1 MGEIKPYKTVAKKSE
16 TEIIINKSRFI
27 GRAFPIETEDEAKEI
42 LAGLKKQHY
51 DATHNCFAYVI
62 LNGAARYSDD
72 GEPGGTA
79 GLPMMEVLTSRGLS
93 NVLCVVTRYFGGV
106 LLGAGGL
113 VRAYSKSTAEAVAQ
127 AGEVLVTPGSVI
139 KMEIAYDRYGALEGF
154 IRENT
159 CSFETEFLDKIYVT
173 ATVLRENTDKFTA
186 DVIEKSDGRVT
197 PVLLGEE
204 YIKVPID
211 RAK

>member
-1 MGEIKPYKTVAKKSE
+1 MSEIKPYKTLGARSE
-16 TEIIINKSRFI
+16 VEIVINKSRFI
-27 GRAFPIETEDEAKEI
+27 GRAFPIKDEDEAKEI
-42 LAGLKKQHY
+42 LSALRKQHY
-51 DATHNCFAYVI
+51 DATHNCYAYVI

-79 GLPMMEVLTSRGLS
+79 GLPMMEVLSSRNLS

-139 KMEIAYDRYGALEGF
+139 KMDIAYDRYGALEGYL
-154 IRENT
+154 RENT
-159 CSFETEFLDKIYVT
+159 CSVETEFLDKIYVT
-173 ATVLRENTDKFTA
+173 VTVLNENANGFIA
-186 DVIEKSDGRVT
+186 DIIEKSDGRVT
-197 PVLLGEE
+197 PEIVGEE
-204 YIKVPID
+204 YIRVPID
-211 RAK
+211 RIK

>member
-1 MGEIKPYKTVAKKSE
+1 MGEIKPYKTIAKKSK

-42 LAGLKKQHY
+42 LAQLRKQHY
-51 DATHNCFAYVI
+51 DATHNCYAYVI

-79 GLPMMEVLTSRGLS
+79 GLPMMEVLSSRSLS

-127 AGEVLVTPGSVI
+127 AGEVLVTPGSII
-139 KMEIAYDRYGALEGF
+139 KMEIAYDRYGALEGY

-159 CSFETEFLDKIYVT
+159 CSATPEFLDKIYVT
-173 ATVLRENTDKFTA
+173 ATVLSANTDKFTA
-186 DVIEKSDGRVT
+186 DIIEKSDGRVT
-197 PVLLGEE
+197 PVLLGQE

-211 RAK
+211 RAI

>member
-1 MGEIKPYKTVAKKSE
+1 MINIKPYKTIDSFSE

-27 GRAFPIETEDEAKEI
+27 GRAFPITSEDEAKAI
-42 LAGLKKQHY
+42 LADIRKQHY
-51 DATHNCFAYVI
+51 DATHNCYAYIV

-79 GLPMMEVLTSRGLS
+79 GLPMMEVLTSRNLS
-93 NVLCVVTRYFGGV
+93 NVLCIVTRYFGGV

-113 VRAYSKSTAEAVAQ
+113 VRAYSKSTAEAVAK

-154 IRENT
+154 IRENS
-159 CSFETEFLDKIYVT
+159 CSFDTEFLDKIYIT
-173 ATVLRENTDKFTA
+173 ATVLRENAEKFTA
-186 DVIEKSDGRVT
+186 DIIEKSDGRVI
-197 PVLLGEE
+197 PAVSGEE

-211 RAK
+211 RIK